1 MWVGI
6 AVLVTNGVAGVWGGV
21 AWLRKDPSIGF
32 WYVLRAAQVAVVV
45 QVVIGFLLV
54 ASGENA
60 PDGLHMAYG
69 VAPLLITL
77 LSEGMRVGA
86 AQRELE
92 PVEDLERLDRSQQV
106 ALARRVAI
114 AEMGVMTIGTL
125 MILTLALRAYQTGG

>member
-1 MWVGI
+1 
-6 AVLVTNGVAGVWGGV
+6 VAGVWGGV

>member
-6 AVLVTNGVAGVWGGV
+6 AVLATNGVAGVWGAI

-32 WYVLRAAQVAVVV
+32 WYVLRAAQMAVVLEAL
-45 QVVIGFLLV
+45 IGFVLV

-60 PDGLHMAYG
+60 PDGLHMVYG
-69 VAPLLITL
+69 TSPLLISL
-77 LSEGMRVGA
+77 VSEGMRVGA

-92 PVEDLERLDRSQQV
+92 DVEDLEQLERSQQV

-114 AEMGVMTIGTL
+114 AEMGVMTIGAL

>member
-21 AWLRKDPSIGF
+21 AWLRKDPSIRF
-32 WYVLRAAQVAVVV
+32 WYALRLAQVTVVV
-45 QVVIGFLLV
+45 EAIIGFALV

-77 LSEGMRVGA
+77 VSEGMRVGA

-92 PVEDLERLDRSQQV
+92 DIEDLEQLDRSQQV
-106 ALARRVAI
+106 VLARRVAV
-114 AEMGVMTIGTL
+114 AEMGVMTIGAL

>member
-6 AVLVTNGVAGVWGGV
+6 AVLVTNGAAGIWGGV
-21 AWLRKDPSIGF
+21 AWLRKDPSIRF

-60 PDGLHMAYG
+60 PDGLHMVYG
-69 VAPLLITL
+69 IAPLLITL

-86 AQRELE
+86 AQHELE
-92 PVEDLERLDRSQQV
+92 AVEDLERLDRSQQIAV
-106 ALARRVAI
+106 ARRVAV
-114 AEMGVMTIGTL
+114 AEMGVMTIGAL